1 MKDSGLVF
9 LKNFSELSISGEGS
23 KDFLQGQISAD
34 IDKIDENNSSLAC
47 LCNVK
52 GRVISSFTLIKDTS
66 GKNRF
71 SLIGPKETIQR
82 TERELRKYIPF
93 YKSEMKIRNESN
105 LFGCKEEI
113 SEMFLPWVTANN
125 DAVKN
130 SKDELSITLKGRPFE
145 HKVTSVQKFHAKSF
159 GLLMEHYKTV
169 SQDQELKKTLV
180 EAGAEEYLNA

>member
-9 LKNFSELSISGEGS
+9 LKNFSELSITGEGS

-113 SEMFLPWVTANN
+113 SEILFGDLNFSENNTVSFQNEKLIRFLNKSFILIYA
-125 DAVKN
+125 
-130 SKDELSITLKGRPFE
+130 SSELSDTLRAISNEDPSEWILDDISNKNVE
-145 HKVTSVQKFHAKSF
+145 ISVYS
-159 GLLMEHYKTV
+159 KT
-169 SQDQELKKTLV
+169 
-180 EAGAEEYLNA
+180 GAYE